1 MTTAISEAFRLLR
14 DNHPAAATL
23 VVEAVPQAFW
33 LHAVRGADGELLW
46 FDEDNYG
53 NHPDA
58 AALGGSPELD
68 YDRGVIAHVETLL
81 LAAAEDVFIAAD
93 ERDYQGLWRPDG
105 RTLFTVK
112 AG

>member
-1 MTTAISEAFRLLR
+1 MTTVISEAFRLLR
-14 DNHPAAATL
+14 TTHPAAATL
-23 VVEAVPQAFW
+23 VVEATPQALR
-33 LHAVRGADGELLW
+33 LHAVRGVDGELLW
-46 FDEDNYG
+46 FDEDSYS

-68 YDRGVIAHVETLL
+68 YGRDVIGHVETLL
-81 LAAAEDVFIAAD
+81 LTAAD
-93 ERDYQGLWRPDG
+93 DAFTTADDRDYLGLWRPEG

>member
-1 MTTAISEAFRLLR
+1 MTTAVSEAFHLLR
-14 DNHPAAATL
+14 NTHPAAATL
-23 VVEAVPQAFW
+23 VVEATAQALR
-33 LHAVRGADGELLW
+33 LHAIRGADGELLW

-53 NHPDA
+53 NRPDA

-68 YDRGVIAHVETLL
+68 YDRDVIGYGETLL
-81 LAAAEDVFIAAD
+81 LTAGDAFTTAGD
-93 ERDYQGLWRPDG
+93 RDYQGLWRTNR